1 MPDDSGCWT
10 LSCTFSEP
18 SAERNF
24 ANAVQGNMTMIE
36 CRNLGKTY
44 GTVEAVSDISLN
56 LNEHEFLSILG
67 PSGCGKSTL
76 LRLIAGLELPS
87 RGQVFLQN
95 QEISGRKILLP
106 PERRKF
112 GMIFQDFA
120 LFPHLSV
127 QDNVAYGAAGSKS
140 EKQQRVKELLE
151 LVSLPHLA
159 AKMPHQISGG
169 EQQRIAVARAL
180 APKPRLILMDE
191 PFSNL
196 DYQLRQQLRSDIR
209 EILKHE
215 GVATVLVTHDQ
226 AEAITFSDRMLLM
239 QKGKLVQE
247 GTPAEIYQ
255 HPQTLW
261 ASSFVGEAN
270 HLSVEWQSNSL
281 KTPFGELDVPDEIGK
296 KARILM
302 VRPEDFKLES
312 VPECQ
317 ANGIVKTADFSGS
330 VQTVGVELKNGAS
343 VQVSGS
349 PHLLWNPED
358 SVKITAER
366 YLCFN
371 SSGIR
376 LNGFPV

>member
-1 MPDDSGCWT
+1 
-10 LSCTFSEP
+10 
-18 SAERNF
+18 
-24 ANAVQGNMTMIE
+24 MIE
-36 CRNLGKTY
+36 CRNLGKSY
-44 GTVEAVSDISLN
+44 GTVEVVSDVSLS
-56 LNEHEFLSILG
+56 LDEHEFLSILG

-76 LRLIAGLELPS
+76 LRLIAGLEVPS
-87 RGQVFLQN
+87 QGQVFLHG
-95 QEISGRKILLP
+95 QEISGRKIILP

-127 QDNVAYGAAGSKS
+127 KDNVGYGAAGSKT
-140 EKQQRVKELLE
+140 EKQQRVNELLE

-159 AKMPHQISGG
+159 TTMPHQISGG

-180 APKPRLILMDE
+180 APRPRLILMDE

-196 DYQLRQQLRSDIR
+196 DYQLRQQLRRDIR

-226 AEAITFSDRMLLM
+226 VEAITFSDRMLLM
-239 QKGKLVQE
+239 QKGKVVQE

-255 HPQTLW
+255 NPQTIW
-261 ASSFVGEAN
+261 TSSFVGEAN
-270 HLSVEWQSNSL
+270 HLPVEWQNDSL
-281 KTPFGELDVPDEIGK
+281 KTPLGELNVPFEIGRN
-296 KARILM
+296 ARIMM

-312 VPECQ
+312 VPADQ
-317 ANGIVKTADFSGS
+317 ANGIVKSVDFSGS
-330 VQTVGVELKNGAS
+330 VQNVGVLLKSGAS
-343 VQVSGS
+343 IQVSGS
-349 PHLLWNPED
+349 PYLLWNQGD

-371 SSGIR
+371 SSGNR
-376 LNGFPV
+376 LNGIPE